1 MEHKPCS
8 LGSENPKELGQFYS
22 KVFGKPG
29 WKENDE
35 WFGWVVETGVLMVG
49 PHSEV
54 KGQNN
59 CPGRM
64 MIMFTALNVEE
75 EFARFQK
82 IGATVVAKPYKP
94 DEKNNPNVWLATL
107 ADPDG
112 NYIQIASPW
121 EQ

>member
-1 MEHKPCS
+1 
-8 LGSENPKELGQFYS
+8 
-22 KVFGKPG
+22 
-29 WKENDE
+29 
-35 WFGWVVETGVLMVG
+35 
-49 PHSEV
+49 
-54 KGQNN
+54 
-59 CPGRM
+59 
-64 MIMFTALNVEE
+64 MFTALNVEE